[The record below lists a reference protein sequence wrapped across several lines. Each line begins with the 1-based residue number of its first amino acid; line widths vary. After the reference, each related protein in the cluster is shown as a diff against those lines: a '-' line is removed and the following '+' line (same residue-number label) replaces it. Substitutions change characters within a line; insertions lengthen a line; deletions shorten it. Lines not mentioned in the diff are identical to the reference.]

1 MSPENLEKRVIAIEA
16 EVAELKA
23 KLATVSGEDVPWWK
37 RISGIFADD
46 PAFEE
51 AMRLGR
57 EWRESFRPKPPRKK
71 KNDGRSRHRSP
82 ESPRKSTVR
91 SKPKPS
97 NPTGSS

>member
-1 MSPENLEKRVIAIEA
+1 MSPENREKRVIAIEA

-51 AMRLGR
+51 AMTGPRVAGIVSTETTPEKEER
-57 EWRESFRPKPPRKK
+57 WSF
-71 KNDGRSRHRSP
+71 
-82 ESPRKSTVR
+82 ST
-91 SKPKPS
+91 PI
-97 NPTGSS
+97 T

>member
-51 AMRLGR
+51 AMRPGGPLPAENWVR
-57 EWRESFRPKPPRKK
+57 FACSIPP
-71 KNDGRSRHRSP
+71 
-82 ESPRKSTVR
+82 
-91 SKPKPS
+91 
-97 NPTGSS
+97 